1 MQHYISVLSF
11 TALGGKVLKSTCI
24 KALHFDEVVV
34 PARDGVI
41 NSDGLNKPLHMLP
54 SNGAPGWSVQ
64 FDTLPKVM
72 LRLELENGVVGF
84 GEFYRDHSWDVLETV
99 AQHLIGEDITQLC
112 LQALPIALCRE
123 FDGFECAIWDAN
135 AKLLDVPLHRL
146 LGGAV
151 RHKVHIGAWSSH
163 RHTSEV
169 GTWARGYYDQ
179 GFGCIKFKADLED
192 DLLGLC
198 REIDRCAPGMQ
209 IILDPNQRFE
219 NLGEAKR
226 IARQIES
233 VGNVLLLEDPIPR
246 WMLQDFARLR
256 TMTSIPIFLHVSL
269 PYVLQGQRPY
279 DAINALQHGAVD
291 GFNFNAG
298 LTRFH
303 QLCCIAHT
311 ANLPCW
317 HGSEID
323 LGILEAMYV
332 HQAAAA
338 PSCTLPSDIF
348 GRMIRQHDLL
358 ASPLEISPPFATV
371 PTGPGLG
378 VELDRSAIEKF
389 KTDEKSINA

>member
-1 MQHYISVLSF
+1 M
-11 TALGGKVLKSTCI
+11 TATRI
-24 KALHFDEVVV
+24 KALYFEEVVV
-34 PARDGVI
+34 PAHEGVI
-41 NSDGLNKPLHMLP
+41 NSDGLDKPLHMLP
-54 SNGAPGWSVQ
+54 SRGKPGWSVQ
-64 FDTLPKVM
+64 FDTLPKVI
-72 LRLELENGVVGF
+72 LRLELENGVIGL
-84 GEFYRDHSWDVLETV
+84 GEFYRDHSWSVLETV
-99 AQHLIGEDITQLC
+99 AHSLIGLDVSEIC
-112 LQALPIALCRE
+112 LQSLPIALCRE
-123 FDGFECAIWDAN
+123 YDGFECAIWDAA
-135 AKLLDVPLHRL
+135 AKCLGVPLHRL

-151 RHKVHIGAWSSH
+151 RDKVCVGAWSSH

-169 GTWARGYYDQ
+169 GVWARGYQDQ
-179 GFGCIKFKADLED
+179 GFDCIKFKADLED
-192 DLLGLC
+192 DLTGLC
-198 REIDRCAPGMQ
+198 SEIAQHAPGMK

-226 IARQIES
+226 IARQIEGI
-233 VGNVLLLEDPIPR
+233 GNVLLLEDPMPR

-269 PYVLQGQRPY
+269 PYILQGQRPY
-279 DAINALQHGAVD
+279 DAVNALQHGAVD

-298 LTRFH
+298 LAKFQ
-303 QLCCIAHT
+303 QLDNVAHT

-348 GRMIRQHDLL
+348 SRMIRQHDLL
-358 ASPLEISPPFATV
+358 KKPLNVTPPFVAV

-378 VELDRSAIEKF
+378 VELDRDAMEKF
-389 KTDEKSINA
+389 KTAEKTVTDRG

>member
-1 MQHYISVLSF
+1 MQ
-11 TALGGKVLKSTCI
+11 STVI
-24 KALHFDEVVV
+24 KALHFDEVIV
-34 PARDGVI
+34 PAHDGVI
-41 NSDGLNKPLHMLP
+41 NSDGLDKPLHMLP
-54 SNGAPGWSVQ
+54 SKGAPGWSVQ
-64 FDTLPKVM
+64 FDTLPKVI
-72 LRLELENGVVGF
+72 LRLELESGVIGI
-84 GEFYRDHSWDVLETV
+84 GEFYRDHSWDVLEII
-99 AQHLIGEDITQLC
+99 AHNLIGKDVTKLC

-123 FDGFECAIWDAN
+123 YDGFECAIWDVN
-135 AKLLDVPLHRL
+135 AKLLGIPLHRL

-151 RHKVHIGAWSSH
+151 RDKVHVGAWSSH
-163 RHTSEV
+163 RHNSEV
-169 GTWARGYYDQ
+169 GIWARGYQDQ

-198 REIDRCAPGMQ
+198 REIDQHAPGMK

-226 IARQIES
+226 IANLIES

-256 TMTSIPIFLHVSL
+256 VMTSIPIFLHVSL

-298 LTRFH
+298 LAKFH
-303 QLCCIAHT
+303 QLDCIAHT
-311 ANLPCW
+311 ANLPSW

-358 ASPLEISPPFATV
+358 ISPLEILPPFVTV
-371 PTGPGLG
+371 PIGTGLG
-378 VELDRSAIEKF
+378 IELDYDAIEKF
-389 KTDEKSINA
+389 KTDEKSISD

>member
-1 MQHYISVLSF
+1 LS
-11 TALGGKVLKSTCI
+11 LSRI
-24 KALHFDEVVV
+24 KAFHFSEVIV
-34 PARDGVI
+34 PAHEDVI
-41 NSDGLNKPLHMLP
+41 NSRGLDKPLHMLP

-64 FDTLPKVM
+64 FDTLPKVI
-72 LRLELENGVVGF
+72 LRLELENGIIGL
-84 GEFYRDHSWDVLETV
+84 GEFYRDHSWDTLTTIAGNLVGADVSE
-99 AQHLIGEDITQLC
+99 LC

-123 FDGFECAIWDAN
+123 YDGFECAIWDAN
-135 AKLLDVPLHRL
+135 AKLLGVPLHRL
-146 LGGAV
+146 LGCAI
-151 RHKVHIGAWSSH
+151 RDQVHIGAWSSH

-169 GTWARGYYDQ
+169 GEWARSYQDQ

-192 DLLGLC
+192 DLFGMC
-198 REIDRCAPGMQ
+198 REIHQHAPGMK
-209 IILDPNQRFE
+209 IILDPNQRFD

-226 IARQIES
+226 IARQIET

-269 PYVLQGQRPY
+269 PYVLQGQRPH

-298 LTRFH
+298 LARFH
-303 QLCCIAHT
+303 QLDCIAST

-332 HQAAAA
+332 HQAASAH
-338 PSCTLPSDIF
+338 SCTLPSDIF

-358 ASPLEISPPFATV
+358 KTPLEISPPYVKV
-371 PTGPGLG
+371 PAGPGLG
-378 VELDRSAIEKF
+378 VELDSAAIEQF
-389 KTDEKSINA
+389 QTDQKTIAT

>member
-1 MQHYISVLSF
+1 M
-11 TALGGKVLKSTCI
+11 KSTVI

-34 PARDGVI
+34 PAHEGVI
-41 NSDGLNKPLHMLP
+41 NSEGLEKPLHMLP
-54 SNGAPGWSVQ
+54 SKGAPSWSVQ
-64 FDTLPKVM
+64 FDTLPKVI
-72 LRLELENGVVGF
+72 LRLELECGVVGL
-84 GEFYRDHSWDVLETV
+84 GEFYRDHSWEVLETI
-99 AQHLIGEDITQLC
+99 AHNLIGKEITKLC

-123 FDGFECAIWDAN
+123 YDGFECAIWDAS
-135 AKLLDVPLHRL
+135 AKLLGIPLHRL

-151 RHKVHIGAWSSH
+151 RDKVQVGAWSSH
-163 RHTSEV
+163 RHRSEV
-169 GTWARGYYDQ
+169 GSWARGYQDQ

-198 REIDRCAPGMQ
+198 REVDQHAPGMK

-226 IARQIES
+226 IASQIEP

-279 DAINALQHGAVD
+279 DAINALQHGSVD

-298 LTRFH
+298 LAKFQ
-303 QLCCIAHT
+303 QLDGIAHT
-311 ANLPCW
+311 ANLPSW
-317 HGSEID
+317 HGSEVD

-338 PSCTLPSDIF
+338 PSCKLPSDIF

-358 ASPLEISPPFATV
+358 ASPLKILPPFVIV
-371 PTGPGLG
+371 PNGKGLG
-378 VELDRSAIEKF
+378 VELDFDVIGKF
-389 KTDEKSINA
+389 KTDEKSIST